1 MRSAFVALL
10 LVLAASTASA
20 AQWLRHESFTF
31 IPDGRQI
38 RTSLP
43 LDPSRKY
50 HVVINSRYT
59 LRPLLVCEERTFL
72 GFRRPPSC
80 WPNVELNG
88 SIVEVSSG
96 LHDQKWSSYFLDD
109 RTSDYYRP
117 RLNLYLWGTGQAL
130 QLNTTRDFTE
140 AIPTAS
146 VEIYDI
152 QFRASEQLL
161 EDQRQKEVARIE
173 EQRQQDLR
181 RLAQQRRFEQAR
193 LEAERER
200 ERKLRHEREQE
211 RLREENLRQAAEV
224 LRIEQEQA
232 RIREVEA
239 EAQHQR
245 YMQMVWAI
253 FWLALI
259 VVVALVVAFLGI
271 YFRRTPVQ
279 PSRRLG
285 ATQPA
290 MLIAAPTGESEK
302 MRS

>member
-1 MRSAFVALL
+1 MR
-10 LVLAASTASA
+10 LAAIYLIILLTASPLWA
-20 AQWLRHESFTF
+20 SEWLRHESFTF

-50 HVVINSRYT
+50 HVVINSRHT

-72 GFRRPPSC
+72 GFRMSPWC

-88 SIVEVSSG
+88 SIVEVSTG

-117 RLNLYLWGTGQAL
+117 RLNLYLWGTGQPL
-130 QLNTTRDFTE
+130 RLNTTRDFTE

-161 EDQRQKEVARIE
+161 EDHRHKEVARIE

-181 RLAQQRRFEQAR
+181 RLAEQRRFEQAR

-200 ERKLRHEREQE
+200 DRELRHQHEQE
-211 RLREENLRQAAEV
+211 RLREEKLRQAAEE
-224 LRIEQEQA
+224 LRHEQERA
-232 RIREVEA
+232 RIIQEEVEA
-239 EAQHQR
+239 EHRR
-245 YMQMVWAI
+245 YMEMIKAV
-253 FWLALI
+253 FMLALA
-259 VVVALVVAFLGI
+259 VVGAIGLVLI
-271 YFRRTPVQ
+271 LRTFRRSRVHPPGRLSVHHPV
-279 PSRRLG
+279 LL
-285 ATQPA
+285 
-290 MLIAAPTGESEK
+290 MAASQDESEST
-302 MRS
+302 RS